1 MVTCDDGNK
10 ISDFYLKKNIIYSLI
25 FFFIIIFLNERQFVF
40 KKNLMQKN
48 C

>member
-10 ISDFYLKKNIIYSLI
+10 ISDFLKKIYYLLI
-25 FFFIIIFLNERQFVF
+25 NPFFFIIIFLNERQFVF

-48 C
+48 F